1 MLIALLSAMA
11 FAQKDINLRHLN
23 EGTEPIYVKG
33 DEWASYFTFSSAE
46 GIELRFSVISGQ
58 DMSCRLVSVPK
69 GTKGRVTVPAMAG
82 EYVVREVGD
91 SAFLGLDEVTSV
103 VLPDSISS
111 VGRHGLHALAER
123 QPAGEAQPRR

>member
-1 MLIALLSAMA
+1 MKRFTLLNMLIALLSAMA

-46 GIELRFSVISGQ
+46 GIELRFSVISGP

-69 GTKGRVTVPAMAG
+69 GASGRVTVPALAG

-91 SAFLGLDEVTSV
+91 SAFLG
-103 VLPDSISS
+103 
-111 VGRHGLHALAER
+111 HGFLFVHVYIDCCQMVFPCHHALR
-123 QPAGEAQPRR
+123 HR